1 MILSLDPLI
10 SQQEA
15 LFDMPKSR
23 SSALLPSV
31 AALFIAVAIALPAP
45 ACTVWGA
52 AGAEF
57 VKGGGVLAA
66 KIRDEKPLPQ
76 SYRRVEDGDGYA
88 FEGLFAGPRG
98 RFNTGVNAKGLFV
111 GRAAAS
117 SVSWDTRLK
126 FREFRSPEGYRG
138 PEYLARRCA
147 TVEEALARTE
157 VFTGR
162 PVTLILADS
171 KETAVVEVLPDGT
184 HTVERRENGFVT
196 HTNHYKQPAS
206 VPFNEKT
213 GKSSETRLA
222 RINALLEGSEK
233 PWTLEDFAAW
243 TRDRNDGPDRSLFR
257 TGSKKGGTRTLA
269 AVTVRLAPDGRVH
282 MRTAYQPDPENDSEW
297 VVKESEFLRE

>member
-1 MILSLDPLI
+1 MPS
-10 SQQEA
+10 
-15 LFDMPKSR
+15 DMPKSR
-23 SSALLPSV
+23 SSALLRTA
-31 AALFIAVAIALPAP
+31 AALLLAASVALPAP

-52 AGAEF
+52 AGPEF

-76 SYRRVEDGDGYA
+76 SYRRVDDGDGYA
-88 FEGLFAGPRG
+88 FEGLFAGPKG

-147 TVEEALARTE
+147 TVEEALAKTE

-171 KETAVVEVLPDGT
+171 KETAVIEVLPDGT
-184 HTVERRENGFVT
+184 HTVERRNNGFVT

-206 VPFNEKT
+206 APFNEKT

-222 RINALLEGSEK
+222 RINAILEGAEK
-233 PWTLEDFAAW
+233 PWTMDDFAAW
-243 TRDRNDGPDRSLFR
+243 ARDRHDGPDRSLFR
-257 TGSKKGGTRTLA
+257 TGSKKGGPRTLA
-269 AVTVRLAPDGRVH
+269 VMTVRIAPDGRVRL
-282 MRTAYQPDPENDSEW
+282 RTEYQPDPENDSDW
-297 VVKESEFLRE
+297 AVKESEFFRE